1 MPQSQNCTG
10 LRLVVGLQGSKRFTS
25 SRKTLKN
32 IVIRGVEVEENR
44 SRDLVKGGLE
54 RTHVEVLGGSGP
66 AAALRETSSVG
77 FSINLPLS
85 FHSTTAA
92 LSFVETFVV
101 ETEAAAGRL
110 MENPTD
116 EVLERTEPTPLK
128 TCHPSLSARSIK
140 RSPEKVPEVS
150 SWFDG
155 GRATLGA
162 NCNPE
167 PNTGTFTELNRLNA
181 LLAFR
186 FAACR

>member
-1 MPQSQNCTG
+1 MPLSQNCTG

-25 SRKTLKN
+25 SKKTLKN
-32 IVIRGVEVEENR
+32 IVVRGVEVEENR

-110 MENPTD
+110 MENPTN
-116 EVLERTEPTPLK
+116 EVLERT
-128 TCHPSLSARSIK
+128 
-140 RSPEKVPEVS
+140 
-150 SWFDG
+150 
-155 GRATLGA
+155 
-162 NCNPE
+162 
-167 PNTGTFTELNRLNA
+167 
-181 LLAFR
+181 
-186 FAACR
+186 